1 MSEQPDEKMSSSS
14 SDQALGDDTVFAK
27 RSDEISVEQE
37 ERRLRREKAD
47 AIIKSNVIQ
56 AVAMGLIPAPILDV
70 VSLINV
76 QYKMTHDLAKLY
88 DLHYQKVG
96 KAVVRSFVL
105 GVLPVVTVTGLSSL
119 LKIMP
124 GIGSFVGG
132 ASVSLS
138 SGCLT
143 YATGKVFFRHFEAG
157 GTMDDFDLNDAK
169 RQFRSELKKGRKEVL
184 KLTQAKPQ

>member
-1 MSEQPDEKMSSSS
+1 MNSPSEDQPLNNDS
-14 SDQALGDDTVFAK
+14 VFAK
-27 RSDEISVEQE
+27 RSEEVSLEQE

-47 AIIKSNVIQ
+47 SIIKNNVIQ
-56 AVAMGLIPAPILDV
+56 AVAMGLIPAPLLDIM
-70 VSLINV
+70 SLINV
-76 QYKMTHDLAKLY
+76 QYKMAHDLARLY

-105 GVLPVVTVTGLSSL
+105 GVLPVATVTGLSSL
-119 LKIMP
+119 LKLMP

-132 ASVSLS
+132 ASVSIS

-157 GTMDDFDLNDAK
+157 GTMDDFDLKEAK
-169 RQFRSELKKGRKEVL
+169 RQFRSEFKKGRKEVL
-184 KLTQAKPQ
+184 KLAQSEND